1 MESVKLCNSKGI
13 SYCVVLV
20 HTFEMHS
27 RRKVETISKKEK
39 KKKKKRERERNASLS
54 FFKEHRRPASFEN

>member
-54 FFKEHRRPASFEN
+54 SFKEHRIPASFEN

>member
-39 KKKKKRERERNASLS
+39 KKKKKREREREKC
-54 FFKEHRRPASFEN
+54 FFKLFQRT

>member
-13 SYCVVLV
+13 SYYVVLV

-27 RRKVETISKKEK
+27 RRKVETISKK
-39 KKKKKRERERNASLS
+39 KKKKKREREREMLL
-54 FFKEHRRPASFEN
+54 

>member
-1 MESVKLCNSKGI
+1 METVKLCNSKGI

-27 RRKVETISKKEK
+27 RRKVETISKKKEEEEE
-39 KKKKKRERERNASLS
+39 ERERNASLS

>member
-13 SYCVVLV
+13 SYCAVLV

-27 RRKVETISKKEK
+27 RCKVETISKKK
-39 KKKKKRERERNASLS
+39 KKKKKEREREMLL
-54 FFKEHRRPASFEN
+54 